1 MIITITPGYSE
12 YDLADVVKE
21 ARIEI
26 PDDATV
32 DAAVSACAKLL
43 FTVGFLPVSISK
55 TLNSELA
62 YEIFGPTNEHGQ
74 CPERHAFA
82 DEVECEWNV
91 PPTKPNKKPGVKQ
104 YE

>member
-1 MIITITPGYSE
+1 MIITITPGHSE
-12 YDLADVVKE
+12 YDREDVVKE

-55 TLNSELA
+55 TLNTELA
-62 YEIFGPTNEHGQ
+62 YEIFGPQDEGGWR
-74 CPERHAFA
+74 PEGHAFA
-82 DEVECEWNV
+82 EEVECASPESSRSRC
-91 PPTKPNKKPGVKQ
+91 Q
-104 YE
+104 